1 MRIFL
6 AAAALFGLTLPFA
19 GCAMISR
26 GTTQPWVE
34 IVHET
39 GTDYCVR
46 FNLRTVPVSA
56 ISRLR
61 EPQNCVQE
69 CCWVYSSDAAPFV
82 LDFNKGAQREIAAYG
97 AAPIYSPATII
108 VEVSRP
114 ALTGIVTAK
123 ARPPVIERGGTVR
136 LHASRVVGAKT
147 AEEGP
152 GLDLTANEGETDAS
166 SGEGYDA
173 LLGDEYEPDAVE
185 EYFTRRKHAPE
196 EAFNPDAAPVAPA
209 AIPRQKSLFKNRTA
223 NLPGFQQE
231 QRPASSPA
239 KKPVKARK
247 PPPEEELEPS
257 YAKSSVVKFAQG
269 RIEPLVKLEFDNAAK
284 TAVQNGLLY
293 KAGKVGWTVK
303 PEASPNYRL
312 FCNFYADMGDSAET
326 LDRRMYPC
334 GTWLVNMKNRQVTP
348 FDERAK
354 NIWH

>member
-1 MRIFL
+1 MAI
-6 AAAALFGLTLPFA
+6 AALFCSALPFA
-19 GCAMISR
+19 GCAAISR
-26 GTTQPWVE
+26 GTTQSWVE

-56 ISRLR
+56 ISRVR
-61 EPQNCVQE
+61 DSQNCVQE

-97 AAPIYSPATII
+97 SAPIYNPATII
-108 VEVSRP
+108 IEVSRP

-123 ARPPVIERGGTVR
+123 ARPAVIDRGGTVR
-136 LHASRVVGAKT
+136 LQATRLVGAKA

-152 GLDLTANEGETDAS
+152 DLDLAANEGETDS
-166 SGEGYDA
+166 SGGEGYDE
-173 LLGDEYEPDAVE
+173 LLGDEYETDAVE
-185 EYFTRRKHAPE
+185 EYFTKRKHSPE
-196 EAFNPDAAPVAPA
+196 EAFNPDTAPAAPA
-209 AIPRQKSLFKNRTA
+209 AIPRQKPLFKNRVA
-223 NLPGFQQE
+223 NLPGFNQE
-231 QRPASSPA
+231 QLPARAPA
-239 KKPVKARK
+239 QKPVKARR
-247 PPPEEELEPS
+247 PAQEEELEPS

-312 FCNFYADMGDSAET
+312 FCNFYADMGDSAEN